1 MSNYL
6 CLDVSLNSTGYAVI
20 NDNKALLNFG
30 FFDYGKTLT
39 EKSKEL
45 VYHEKTNFQLDK
57 MRILLMEYSISE
69 VFLERFS
76 FGSFGNSSAVSVL
89 AEVTGAIKLFLYN
102 QSIPYHAISP
112 QTVKKFITGNGRAK
126 KEEVYASILE
136 SYPSISGCRYDVTD
150 AIAVGLTGLG
160 IIGKNN
166 K

>member
-1 MSNYL
+1 MNNYL

-20 NDNKALLNFG
+20 SDDKALLDYG
-30 FFDYGKTLT
+30 FIDYGKSLT
-39 EKSKEL
+39 EKAKEL
-45 VYHEKTNFQLDK
+45 AYHEKTNFQLDK
-57 MRILLMEYSISE
+57 IKVLLREYSISE

-112 QTVKKFITGNGRAK
+112 QTVKKFVTGSGRAK

-150 AIAVGLTGLG
+150 AIAVGLTALG
-160 IIGKNN
+160 TIGK
-166 K
+166 